1 MDRQEALGI
10 LSAHRQVMASQYGVV
25 RLALFGSTARG
36 EAREDS
42 DVDLLVSFEGGATLR
57 RYMGLSRYLESLLRH
72 PVDLVTDKGLREEL
86 RPYVEKDLVDVA

>member
-1 MDRQEALGI
+1 MDRQEALLLLG
-10 LSAHRQVMASQYGVV
+10 AHRDEMAREFGIS

-42 DVDLLVSFEGGATLR
+42 DVDVLVSFDGGATLR
-57 RYMGLSRYLESLLRH
+57 RYMGLSRYLEALLRH
-72 PVDLVTDKGLREEL
+72 PVDLVTENGLRPEL

>member
-10 LSAHRQVMASQYGVV
+10 LSAHRQEMSSQFGVS

-36 EAREDS
+36 EARENS
-42 DVDLLVSFEGGATLR
+42 DVDVLVSFVGGATLR